1 MMSFLLIIAAWI
13 FCIGY
18 ITIIEQENKTQQHED
33 EINKLN
39 NEIKELKEGEK
50 CGNKTLEEMK
60 ALEIESER

>member
-18 ITIIEQENKTQQHED
+18 ITITEQEDKTNQHED

-39 NEIKELKEGEK
+39 NEIKKLKEKNNG
-50 CGNKTLEEMK
+50 
-60 ALEIESER
+60 

>member
-1 MMSFLLIIAAWI
+1 MSFLLIIATWI

-18 ITIIEQENKTQQHED
+18 ITIIEQENITDQHED
-33 EINKLN
+33 AINKLN

-50 CGNKTLEEMK
+50 GGNKTLEEMK

>member
-18 ITIIEQENKTQQHED
+18 ITIIEQENITDQHED
-33 EINKLN
+33 AINKLN

-50 CGNKTLEEMK
+50 GGNKTLEEMK

>member
-1 MMSFLLIIAAWI
+1 MSFLLIIAAWI

-18 ITIIEQENKTQQHED
+18 ITIIEQENITDQHED
-33 EINKLN
+33 AINKLN